1 MTPPPV
7 ETPSTSYR
15 PDRAAGKPSMIALVL
30 LTGVGP
36 FATDAYIAALP
47 ELRRSLDTSA
57 TMAQLTLTAF
67 IIGVAAGQLLLG
79 PVSDVRGR
87 RGIVL
92 VSTVS
97 FVLLSLLC
105 AAAPTAGVLV
115 LARLGQGIAAGT
127 GVALGRA
134 MVTDA
139 WQGDQAAA
147 RFGSIASVTF
157 LGPVLAPAVGGVIL
171 DHGTWRTVFVALT
184 GLGAAMAVAALVGL
198 PETLPAHRRH
208 DGGPRPALAR
218 MAGLLRDRTV
228 LTNLIVLCLAIAGF
242 FTYIGGSAFVFQ
254 TAYRVDESRYTLIFA
269 TNAAGMAAA
278 GLLFRVLVRRVGAG
292 RLRAAGLAA
301 STVATLVLLVVA
313 LADREAG
320 WPLAVPWTL
329 LAVVVAGMGLTLPA
343 STALTQEAGRRSAGT
358 TAALQGGLG
367 FLAGALVTPLTG
379 LLGYASLL
387 PMAAAM
393 AVFFVAACVMLVLLA
408 RPGASFQALHSPGN

>member
-1 MTPPPV
+1 MTQPQV
-7 ETPSTSYR
+7 KTPSTPHR
-15 PDRAAGKPSMIALVL
+15 PRRQADTPSMVALVL

-57 TMAQLTLTAF
+57 TVAQLTLTAF
-67 IIGVAAGQLLLG
+67 IVGVAVGQLLLG

-92 VSTVS
+92 VSTLS
-97 FVLLSLLC
+97 FTLLSLLC
-105 AAAPTAGVLV
+105 VVASSGGVLV

-139 WQGDQAAA
+139 WQGTQAAA

-171 DHGTWRTVFVALT
+171 DHGDWRTVFLALT
-184 GLGAAMAVAALVGL
+184 GLGAVMAVAALIGL
-198 PETLPAHRRH
+198 PETLPAHRRQA
-208 DGGPRPALAR
+208 GGPREAVGR
-218 MAGLLRDRTV
+218 MAGLLRDRAF
-228 LTNLIVLCLAIAGF
+228 LTHLTVLCLAIAGF
-242 FTYIGGSAFVFQ
+242 FTYIGGSSFVFQ
-254 TAYRVDESRYTLIFA
+254 TVYRMDEARYTLIFA

-278 GLLFRVLVRRVGAG
+278 GLLFRVLVTRLGAG
-292 RLRAAGLAA
+292 PLRAAGVGA
-301 STVATLVLLVVA
+301 STVATLALLVVA
-313 LADREAG
+313 LVDRQAAP
-320 WPLAVPWTL
+320 PLAVPWAL
-329 LAVVVAGMGLTLPA
+329 LAVVVTGMGLTLPA
-343 STALTQEAGRRSAGT
+343 TTALAQEAGRHSAGT
-358 TAALQGGLG
+358 AAALQGGLG

-379 LLGYASLL
+379 VLGYASLL

-393 AVFFVAACVMLVLLA
+393 AVFFVAASGVLLA
-408 RPGASFQALHSPGN
+408 LARPRRGFSVTSQP

>member
-1 MTPPPV
+1 MTQPQV
-7 ETPSTSYR
+7 KTPSRAHRQHR
-15 PDRAAGKPSMIALVL
+15 PAGTPSMVALVL

-57 TMAQLTLTAF
+57 TVAQLTLTAF
-67 IIGVAAGQLLLG
+67 IVGMAAGQLLLG

-92 VSTVS
+92 VSTLS
-97 FVLLSLLC
+97 FALLSLLC
-105 AAAPTAGVLV
+105 AVAPTGGILV

-139 WQGDQAAA
+139 WQGTQAAA

-171 DHGTWRTVFVALT
+171 DHGTWRTVFVALA

-208 DGGPRPALAR
+208 AGGPRDAVAR
-218 MAGLLRDRTV
+218 MAELLRDRAFRTH
-228 LTNLIVLCLAIAGF
+228 LAVLCLAIAGF
-242 FTYIGGSAFVFQ
+242 FTYIGGSSFVFQ
-254 TAYRVDESRYTLIFA
+254 TAYRMDESRYTLIFA
-269 TNAAGMAAA
+269 TNAAGMAGA
-278 GLLFRVLVRRVGAG
+278 GLLFRVLVARVGAG
-292 RLRAAGLAA
+292 RLRAAGVAA
-301 STVATLVLLVVA
+301 STVATLALLVAA
-313 LADREAG
+313 LADRSGEL
-320 WPLAVPWTL
+320 PLAVPWAL

-343 STALTQEAGRRSAGT
+343 TTALAQEAGRRSAGT
-358 TAALQGGLG
+358 AAALQGGLG
-367 FLAGALVTPLTG
+367 FLAGAVVTPLTG
-379 LLGYASLL
+379 VLGYASLL
-387 PMAAAM
+387 PMVGAM
-393 AVFFVAACVMLVLLA
+393 AVFFVAASGVLILLA
-408 RPGASFQALHSPGN
+408 RPGVASQPLHSPTD